1 MVIDNRNLAEGA
13 VLSVTYKKAEH
24 RCTVIKTDKGLG
36 FQLANG
42 SVFASPSSAG
52 KAITGRVS
60 CDGWKFWSLAKDG
73 ASPEFAPSGEPE
85 VEPTTTEAPAAK
97 VAPPKVIRQIKK
109 MPNQKS
115 VPEGSTKFW
124 CSACMKGFVIE
135 GSATPES
142 CPEGHPKDTTDEFAA
157 LSKAEVQEDG
167 D

>member
-73 ASPEFAPSGEPE
+73 AKPIIAEPAAAE
-85 VEPTTTEAPAAK
+85 PDVEPTTAEAPAPK
-97 VAPPKVIRQIKK
+97 APKLIRQIKK
-109 MPNQKS
+109 MPNQKG
-115 VPEGSTKFW
+115 VAEGSAKFW
-124 CSACMKGFVIE
+124 CSA
-135 GSATPES
+135 
-142 CPEGHPKDTTDEFAA
+142 
-157 LSKAEVQEDG
+157 
-167 D
+167 